1 MSENE
6 RRLISENKALKAAV
20 EQLLARVADLEARL
34 NQDSGNSSKPPSSD
48 LGRKRKPPVA
58 PSGRKRGGQPGHEG
72 KTRELA
78 PPEEV
83 DEVREVDPEACERCG
98 EPLETAPRRDAIIRQ
113 FCESPAFKALILEL
127 RQWSKACPRCG
138 HVTRASAPTG
148 TPKGA
153 FGPRLQALTG
163 MLTGRFRMTKR
174 EIVVMHR
181 SVFGIRMSL
190 GSVAACCKAVSEAVA
205 PTAEAI
211 HAEVKASPA
220 VHADETGFGRCGE
233 NRMWLWVG
241 ATQDAEAFRL
251 LSGRGRDQAKDLLGE
266 DYEGILHRDRWK
278 PYEVIGKALHQ
289 LCHSHIRRDIQAMLE
304 SQGETGTQGC
314 MLKLASDRT
323 FHLWHQWERDEIS
336 RDELV
341 ARSKPIQ
348 AEMRDRFEILLR
360 HPSTTRKARGTA
372 KDLLRQWDRLW
383 TYLEHESAVPTN
395 NEAERAIRKAV
406 LWRKVSLGVESE
418 HGARF
423 VERMLTLA
431 GTARKRG
438 IDLLEWLAQAMTAR
452 LNEALA
458 PVFRA

>member
-1 MSENE
+1 MSETE
-6 RRLISENKALKAAV
+6 RRLISENEALKAAV
-20 EQLLARVADLEARL
+20 EQLLARVAELEARL
-34 NQDSGNSSKPPSSD
+34 NQNSGNSSKPPSSD
-48 LGRKRKPPVA
+48 AGRKRKPPAA
-58 PSGRKRGGQPGHEG
+58 PTGRRRGGQPGHEG

-83 DEVREVDPEACERCG
+83 DEVQEVDPKVCERCG
-98 EPLETAPRRDAIIRQ
+98 ESLEAAPRRDAIIRQ

-138 HVTRASAPTG
+138 HVTRAAAPAG

-163 MLTGRFRMTKR
+163 VLSGRFRMTKR

-181 SVFGIRMSL
+181 SVFGVRMSL

-205 PTAEAI
+205 PTVEGI
-211 HAEVKASPA
+211 HAELKAAPA

-233 NRMWLWVG
+233 NRMWLWV
-241 ATQDAEAFRL
+241 ASTRDAEAFRL
-251 LSGRGRDQAKDLLGE
+251 LPGRGRDQAKDLLGE
-266 DYEGILHRDRWK
+266 NYGGVLHRDRWK
-278 PYEVIGKALHQ
+278 PYEVIGTALHQ

-314 MLKLASDRT
+314 MLKLASDRA
-323 FHLWHQWERDEIS
+323 FHLWHQWERGEIS
-336 RDELV
+336 REALR
-341 ARSKPIQ
+341 AGTKPIRT
-348 AEMRDRFEILLR
+348 EMRERFEILLR
-360 HPSTTRKARGTA
+360 HPDTTRKARGTA

-383 TYLEHESAVPTN
+383 TYLEHETAVPTN

-438 IDLLEWLAQAMTAR
+438 IDLLEWLAQAMTAS
-452 LNEALA
+452 LA
-458 PVFRA
+458 KASAPAFRT